1 MQVQDELKALA
12 AMGVP
17 VAGPMVGAV
26 AGGFLVRLL
35 LGPQVS
41 FLGAI
46 LGAVI
51 GSQVEK
57 DRRQRVG

>member
-17 VAGPMVGAV
+17 VAGPMMGAV
-26 AGGFLVRLL
+26 AGGLLVRLV

-46 LGAVI
+46 VGAVI
-51 GSQVEK
+51 GSQVER
-57 DRRQRVG
+57 DRQRAG